1 MAITYT
7 RAAERDQQ
15 VVHRALQTPGVGD
28 LVLLAISV
36 VTIGLL
42 SAAYL
47 GRTTLAQ
54 AAPGASPVVNLNT
67 VADAAALEPA
77 LAAAFDNPADRR
89 LAARELFG
97 FLAQADGGRRVLP
110 NVGAITRAEVPA
122 AAIEKDPGL
131 IVYRDRLRDARQRE
145 PASPQ
150 AARMVPLVTSAEL
163 SAVKPSLVVRSTS
176 VVRRSLFVWGL
187 LYLAAMHA
195 VSLVWRLR
203 GIRGDHALLATVHF
217 LTAAGFA
224 VMVGRADPLR
234 DVMLFVRYAQTAII
248 GAGVMVLVSTV
259 NFRTAAFRDFSFI
272 PLAGALVLSGAHP
285 LRQRAVRE
293 QRQGQSRTDAAD

>member
-47 GRTTLAQ
+47 GRTTLAR
-54 AAPGASPVVNLNT
+54 ATPGASPVVNLNT

-97 FLAQADGGRRVLP
+97 FLAQADGRRVLP
-110 NVGAITRAEVPA
+110 NVGAIARAEVPMPVKYSKDHQYVTVENGVA
-122 AAIEKDPGL
+122 TVGITDSGQEKLSD
-131 IVYRDRLRDARQRE
+131 
-145 PASPQ
+145 
-150 AARMVPLVTSAEL
+150 VTSVEL
-163 SAVKPSLVVRSTS
+163 PRVGEHVKKGSAVGVVESIKAANDFDSPVSGEILAVNEELNGKPELVNED
-176 VVRRSLFVWGL
+176 
-187 LYLAAMHA
+187 AE
-195 VSLVWRLR
+195 
-203 GIRGDHALLATVHF
+203 
-217 LTAAGFA
+217 
-224 VMVGRADPLR
+224 
-234 DVMLFVRYAQTAII
+234 
-248 GAGVMVLVSTV
+248 GAGWIFKIKLAEPSELDVLLDREAYLTY
-259 NFRTAAFRDFSFI
+259 
-272 PLAGALVLSGAHP
+272 
-285 LRQRAVRE
+285 VRE
-293 QRQGQSRTDAAD
+293 QG

>member
-15 VVHRALQTPGVGD
+15 VVHRALQAPGVGD

-54 AAPGASPVVNLNT
+54 ATPGASPIVNLNT

-110 NVGAITRAEVPA
+110 NVGAIARAEVPA

-145 PASPQ
+145 TASPQ
-150 AARMVPLVTSAEL
+150 AARSIPLVTSAEL
-163 SAVKPSLVVRSTS
+163 SAVKPSLVVRSDRPSCVAPSSCGAFSIWPPCTRCQWCG
-176 VVRRSLFVWGL
+176 VCV
-187 LYLAAMHA
+187 
-195 VSLVWRLR
+195 
-203 GIRGDHALLATVHF
+203 
-217 LTAAGFA
+217 GFA
-224 VMVGRADPLR
+224 AITRCSL
-234 DVMLFVRYAQTAII
+234 LFT
-248 GAGVMVLVSTV
+248 S
-259 NFRTAAFRDFSFI
+259 
-272 PLAGALVLSGAHP
+272 
-285 LRQRAVRE
+285 
-293 QRQGQSRTDAAD
+293 